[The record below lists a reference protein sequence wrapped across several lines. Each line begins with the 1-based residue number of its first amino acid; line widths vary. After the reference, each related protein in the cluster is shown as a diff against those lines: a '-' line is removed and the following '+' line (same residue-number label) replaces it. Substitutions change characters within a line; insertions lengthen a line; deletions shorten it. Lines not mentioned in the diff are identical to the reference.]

1 MGLSDDIEA
10 VLQAMGLS
18 DQTRSDTSYPEPT
31 GIRFGTN
38 WNKVRYVPIG
48 CRSSV
53 TTNIDPVGLADV
65 AIPSLADIAI
75 ASRTSRRSN

>member
-1 MGLSDDIEA
+1 MVGL
-10 VLQAMGLS
+10 VL
-18 DQTRSDTSYPEPT
+18 YPEQT

-53 TTNIDPVGLADV
+53 TTNIARTTTMYRIIAVGRTLDYTEV
-65 AIPSLADIAI
+65 VLVR
-75 ASRTSRRSN
+75 SRSDTEPTIVVL